1 MNENRN
7 DGGQHDPNNER
18 FIPEDHQRDLVKK
31 FEKGC
36 PSAFQEILATNMEQ
50 LQHLIERI
58 ATQEANS
65 HDLTKEV
72 IKALFS
78 GVQAKIADPKF
89 VRWVARTGAK
99 AALENLR
106 STKPPDRGGATL

>member
-1 MNENRN
+1 MMENRK
-7 DGGQHDPNNER
+7 DGGQHDPNIER
-18 FIPEDHQRDLVKK
+18 FIPEDHLRDLVKN
-31 FEKGC
+31 FEKGY
-36 PSAFQEILATNMEQ
+36 PSAFQEILATNMDQ

-65 HDLTKEV
+65 HGLTKEV
-72 IKALFS
+72 INALFA
-78 GVQAKIADPKF
+78 GVQAKIADRKF

-106 STKPPDRGGATL
+106 STIHPDRGGGTL